1 MTSRLYSAPE
11 VASILGIKLDTLYRY
26 ARKGKI
32 RGVKLGNLWRFAE
45 SDVERFIDGRRYI
58 AKRLGAPKLL
68 ADLLKSVSGGGGGVV
83 CGGTRASYEE
93 LDLLSDRLAKALV
106 GRGLGP
112 GDRVVM
118 ALPNSLEFVVA
129 CFAIWKARAVAVPEY
144 TAIRPAN
151 FRKIIAEVRPTALIV
166 GRSVAERLEDMGD
179 ALAGVKAV
187 FVKERTFA
195 LSGLD
200 QIDVESLDAVLG
212 TDAAAD
218 IELPGGASLEDE
230 ASITYTSGSLGVPKG
245 VVHTND
251 SWLASAEFTRE
262 YLGLAATDKI
272 AIPLPQHH
280 GLAFRHALA
289 YFMADAT
296 VVVAAD
302 IYQALRLLREERP
315 TALLLVPAA
324 VNIALDHFSE
334 VLEDAGPHLRYV
346 EIGSAAIAPERLAR
360 LRELLPNTD
369 IHVPYGLTEARVAY
383 LAHGSDGLLNRIG
396 TVSPGLELQ
405 ALDEAGSPIG
415 RGETGEI
422 TLRGRGLMKGY
433 WGDGAA
439 ARNDL
444 AASGFRT
451 GDMGRLDANGQLALL
466 GRLDEVLKV
475 GGRKVNPLEVEMALN
490 RHSDVVESAV
500 VGIPDRNG
508 IFECVPHAVVV
519 PKRDADLSES
529 ELLAYCGQQ
538 LESYKVPAQVHLRS
552 SLPKSPVGKVLRQA
566 LAMELSSRLNSS
578 EGARAS

>member
-58 AKRLGAPKLL
+58 ARRLGAPKLL

-187 FVKERTFA
+187 FMKERTFA

-230 ASITYTSGSLGVPKG
+230 VSITYTSGSLGVPKG

-334 VLEDAGPHLRYV
+334 VLEDAGPHLRYL

-439 ARNDL
+439 ARNAL